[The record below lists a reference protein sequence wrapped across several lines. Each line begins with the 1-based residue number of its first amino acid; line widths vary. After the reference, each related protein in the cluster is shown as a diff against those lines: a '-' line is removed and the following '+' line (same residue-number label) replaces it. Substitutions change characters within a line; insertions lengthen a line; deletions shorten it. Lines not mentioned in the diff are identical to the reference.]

1 MRVRQHIEPRSRIA
15 FMSEWRRR
23 YRGELV
29 NAARRAFTGPAEV
42 IPLRARMRT

>member
-1 MRVRQHIEPRSRIA
+1 MRVRTHTAPQSRIA
-15 FMSEWRRR
+15 FLSEFRRR

-42 IPLRARMRT
+42 IPLRARVRT

>member
-1 MRVRQHIEPRSRIA
+1 MRVRQHNAPRSRIA

-29 NAARRAFTGPAEV
+29 DAARRAFQGPAQV
-42 IPLRARMRT
+42 IPLRVRVRP